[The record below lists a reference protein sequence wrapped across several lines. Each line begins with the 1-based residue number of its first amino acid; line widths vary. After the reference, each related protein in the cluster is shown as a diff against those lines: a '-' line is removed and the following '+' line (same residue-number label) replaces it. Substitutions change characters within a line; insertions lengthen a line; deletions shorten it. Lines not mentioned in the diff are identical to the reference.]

1 MQNHGLFLL
10 FYWEA
15 LACNTVPDSSPDRI
29 FLIIAEYLCL
39 FPCQTSQ
46 NGLYWLKLNNTTESL
61 IFKIKFF
68 SYSDPLHE
76 SMSIQNKNMSFWL
89 HYSPIERLFSKMG
102 IGIRVDFIKWKFFT
116 FWKIPS
122 EISNTDK
129 ILLFKAD
136 HKERRLS
143 RTTTANKFLVS
154 SWSTRRGIITC
165 LL

>member
-1 MQNHGLFLL
+1 MVYFSCFTGKLL
-10 FYWEA
+10 PVILYLTAHQTGFFW
-15 LACNTVPDSSPDRI
+15 LLLNTFV
-29 FLIIAEYLCL
+29 Y
-39 FPCQTSQ
+39 FPIRKRQ
-46 NGLYWLKLNNTTESL
+46 NGLYWLKLNNITESL
-61 IFKIKFF
+61 IFKWKFF

-89 HYSPIERLFSKMG
+89 HYSPIERLFYKIG
-102 IGIRVDFIKWKFFT
+102 IGVRADFKKWKFFT